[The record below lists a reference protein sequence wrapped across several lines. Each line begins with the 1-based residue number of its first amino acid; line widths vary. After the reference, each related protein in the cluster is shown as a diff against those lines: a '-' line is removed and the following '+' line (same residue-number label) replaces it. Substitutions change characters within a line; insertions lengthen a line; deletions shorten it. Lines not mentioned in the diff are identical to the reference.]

1 MIFMKNSTTNLKNL
15 NSELKYA
22 LSGFLII
29 MSLGIF
35 TGLLYIN
42 HTTDMS
48 VFGTL
53 EQYTGSEV
61 KEYDIPEK
69 FPKEYESMLLISHQH
84 IVSFAFISFVI
95 GAIFNFN
102 TIINQKLKKF
112 LIIEPYISIFITF
125 SSMWLMRYFNSNFV
139 YLLIISSTLM
149 YLCWYVMILVSLYD
163 LNRK

>member
-1 MIFMKNSTTNLKNL
+1 
-15 NSELKYA
+15 
-22 LSGFLII
+22 
-29 MSLGIF
+29 
-35 TGLLYIN
+35 
-42 HTTDMS
+42 
-48 VFGTL
+48 
-53 EQYTGSEV
+53 
-61 KEYDIPEK
+61 
-69 FPKEYESMLLISHQH
+69 MLLISHQH
-84 IVSFAFISFVI
+84 IVSFAFISFVL

>member
-1 MIFMKNSTTNLKNL
+1 MKNSTTNLKNL

-84 IVSFAFISFVI
+84 IVSFAFISFVL

-112 LIIEPYISIFITF
+112 IESVLAI
-125 SSMWLMRYFNSNFV
+125 
-139 YLLIISSTLM
+139 LLILTA
-149 YLCWYVMILVSLYD
+149 VSVFFY
-163 LNRK
+163 NA